1 MKRQTALL
9 AGIAFLALGAAP
21 AYADCAAEL
30 AQFTSSQQATGSVQS
45 GSSGQISKDGSLA
58 PLESADQAMTGG
70 APGQSGT
77 NQDSMNTQQ
86 ATTGTGSSS
95 ASGGSTG
102 TATMSGDTAQAG
114 SGSGE
119 VSKDG
124 GTMPLAQSDNGGD
137 PTRAMSGQDAQSQQS
152 GNQTAANAAGEGS
165 GQSGASTSTASNSGS
180 GSAGGTL
187 TQPGLEGASGGN
199 STQMAAL
206 ERAREAQAAGNEQAC
221 MDALE
226 EARNAQ

>member
-21 AYADCAAEL
+21 AYADCAADL

-45 GSSGQISKDGSLA
+45 GSSGEISKDGSLA

-77 NQDSMNTQQ
+77 SQDSMNTQQ

-95 ASGGSTG
+95 TTGGSSGSTG
-102 TATMSGDTAQAG
+102 MSGDTAQAG

-119 VSKDG
+119 ISKDG

-152 GNQTAANAAGEGS
+152 GNQTAASAAEDTTGAT
-165 GQSGASTSTASNSGS
+165 ASTG

-187 TQPGLEGASGGN
+187 TQPGLDSASSGS